1 MFDLPRCR
9 ASALV
14 ILVATLAVLSPS
26 QVVSGQ
32 ESDQQP
38 GTALKEELDRLFPQL
53 ERLRIAADLAE
64 NRERERR
71 LREGQTPVDT
81 FALGPFRVI
90 SLPEQRELA
99 EEVMLGAWE
108 DLRPLVDGSEELLEP
123 WSFLVHYYWTRDRM
137 LLPEDSMIR
146 KIDMPRQFPRAYL
159 ERKAVE
165 IVGNTLLKA
174 LPETLEM
181 WSGGQI
187 RVATDRLPWV
197 ARELITTPSTAV
209 RHCYRGELEWCA
221 DALGLKGAEGGW
233 DRWYSSEERRYFVQT
248 RMGRGSARQTALWEG
263 CVLSEMDDACSV
275 LLRGMEPVVPLS
287 TEARASLLGH
297 ALWSGG
303 PGAFRRLRTTEAATP
318 LDRLSAAAGGPF
330 DSLLASWRNEVLE
343 ARPSSWAG
351 FGRSPVALLFWV
363 LFFGALAV
371 RSTRCRLG

>member
-1 MFDLPRCR
+1 MFDLPGCR
-9 ASALV
+9 AFALV
-14 ILVATLAVLSPS
+14 LLVATLAVPSPS

-32 ESDQQP
+32 ESDPQA
-38 GTALKEELDRLFPQL
+38 GRALKEELDRLIPQL
-53 ERLRIAADLAE
+53 ERLRMTADLAE

-71 LREGQTPVDT
+71 LRENHTPVDT

-90 SLPEQRELA
+90 SLPDQRELA
-99 EEVMLGAWE
+99 EEVMLGAWK

-123 WSFLVHYYWTRDRM
+123 WSFLVHYYWNRDRT
-137 LLPEDSMIR
+137 LLPEDSLIR
-146 KIDMPRQFPRAYL
+146 KIDVPRQFPRAHL

-174 LPETLEM
+174 LPKALEM

-197 ARELITTPSTAV
+197 ARELIATPSTAV
-209 RHCYRGELEWCA
+209 RQCYRGELEGCTE
-221 DALGLKGAEGGW
+221 ALGLNGAEGGW
-233 DRWYSSEERRYFVQT
+233 DRWYSAEERRYFVQT

-263 CVLSEMDDACSV
+263 CVLSGMDDACSV
-275 LLRGMEPVVPLS
+275 LLRGIDPVFPFS

-297 ALWSGG
+297 ALWTGG
-303 PGAFRRLRTTEAATP
+303 TGAFHRLRTTEAATP
-318 LDRLSAAAGGPF
+318 MDRLSAAAGMPF

-351 FGRSPVALLFWV
+351 FGRSPMAILFWV